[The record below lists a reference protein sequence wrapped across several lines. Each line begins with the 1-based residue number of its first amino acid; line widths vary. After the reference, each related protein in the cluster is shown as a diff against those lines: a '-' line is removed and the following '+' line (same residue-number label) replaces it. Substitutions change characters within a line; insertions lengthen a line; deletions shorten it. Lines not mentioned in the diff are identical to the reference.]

1 MESIRFPC
9 RGSLKIPSIS
19 SSRRPSLSRFY
30 WNRFSAGCG
39 PAFCMRWAPRTGLDW
54 LLKVMDLN
62 ASTQEILP
70 TASLLDL
77 WFRKRCVAFGSSGG
91 GTSGNARGPTRYVGI
106 ILFMLS
112 VTLLTSLP
120 LARAQANDGDA
131 PAGDASTGD
140 QATIGGGASAFA
152 SQELAFIGQPTVE
165 EAIEIA
171 LELEETWSN
180 RIEAA
185 TLVRDAGRRQTST
198 HLKAMGALLLAHNYQ
213 GMEQARKYEEVI
225 ADAEALS
232 ASISDPLFLSLYHRV
247 RGVEQ
252 MREQEFLQAAQTL
265 LRGLEYAR
273 LGQLKEMEAAIRL
286 RLGVCLRRLG
296 ALAQSVDHYK
306 QVYNSAMALGN
317 LRLAYSAANNFAYLL
332 LELGRIEEAETA
344 YRLIPL
350 GHSDA
355 VDLAVRAGFA
365 DIAVRR
371 NQPAEA
377 LRVLSQLREDQ
388 DNEKAFPYQFAIIR
402 IIEARACLLLQ
413 DWSGA
418 ESACKRALSALNFQP
433 QRVDDAMLVWG
444 EIQYCLGRKAF
455 GMRLIQKIA
464 VSASDQTIRQK
475 AWDKLAQ
482 LSIQEKAYVQGIGY
496 LRTAQELR
504 NRQLSQSAEVEIALT
519 QATLERQVELER
531 LRAESTKLA
540 ADKMLA
546 VSKA

>member
-91 GTSGNARGPTRYVGI
+91 GTSGNARGPSRYVGI

-180 RIEAA
+180 RSGNFG
-185 TLVRDAGRRQTST
+185 AGCW
-198 HLKAMGALLLAHNYQ
+198 A
-213 GMEQARKYEEVI
+213 
-225 ADAEALS
+225 
-232 ASISDPLFLSLYHRV
+232 
-247 RGVEQ
+247 
-252 MREQEFLQAAQTL
+252 
-265 LRGLEYAR
+265 
-273 LGQLKEMEAAIRL
+273 
-286 RLGVCLRRLG
+286 
-296 ALAQSVDHYK
+296 
-306 QVYNSAMALGN
+306 
-317 LRLAYSAANNFAYLL
+317 AAN
-332 LELGRIEEAETA
+332 EH
-344 YRLIPL
+344 PSQ
-350 GHSDA
+350 GHGS
-355 VDLAVRAGFA
+355 F
-365 DIAVRR
+365 I
-371 NQPAEA
+371 
-377 LRVLSQLREDQ
+377 
-388 DNEKAFPYQFAIIR
+388 
-402 IIEARACLLLQ
+402 
-413 DWSGA
+413 
-418 ESACKRALSALNFQP
+418 
-433 QRVDDAMLVWG
+433 
-444 EIQYCLGRKAF
+444 
-455 GMRLIQKIA
+455 
-464 VSASDQTIRQK
+464 VSA
-475 AWDKLAQ
+475 
-482 LSIQEKAYVQGIGY
+482 
-496 LRTAQELR
+496 
-504 NRQLSQSAEVEIALT
+504 
-519 QATLERQVELER
+519 
-531 LRAESTKLA
+531 
-540 ADKMLA
+540 
-546 VSKA
+546 